1 MRESCM
7 YGSERGARG
16 NSRPYR
22 TRREFITLL
31 GGAVAAWPLAARAQ
45 QAAGKVPRIG
55 LLWIT
60 QNENTAAL
68 FQWLRDAGY
77 IDGRSVIVEARYYE
91 TMIDRLAEFAN
102 DLVALKCDV
111 IFAGGPYAIEAV
123 TKATS
128 AIPIIGVDLESDP
141 VASGWARSLGHPGSN
156 LTGLFLDLPEL
167 GGKQIEF
174 LKEAVPGLSH
184 LAVLWDSSIGLV
196 QFRATQAAARA
207 AGVTLQSLPIRGVED
222 FKDSF
227 DRAARERVG
236 GVIVLSSP
244 IVFRQR
250 LQIAALAIET
260 RLPTI
265 SLFTLLPRSGA
276 LMAYGPNLPE
286 MTKRAATYI
295 DRILKGTKAGE
306 LPIERPT
313 KFELVINLKTAKAL
327 GLDVPPTLLA
337 RADEVIE

>member
-167 GGKQIEF
+167 GGKQ
-174 LKEAVPGLSH
+174 
-184 LAVLWDSSIGLV
+184 
-196 QFRATQAAARA
+196 
-207 AGVTLQSLPIRGVED
+207 
-222 FKDSF
+222 
-227 DRAARERVG
+227 
-236 GVIVLSSP
+236 
-244 IVFRQR
+244 
-250 LQIAALAIET
+250 
-260 RLPTI
+260 
-265 SLFTLLPRSGA
+265 
-276 LMAYGPNLPE
+276 
-286 MTKRAATYI
+286 
-295 DRILKGTKAGE
+295 
-306 LPIERPT
+306 
-313 KFELVINLKTAKAL
+313 
-327 GLDVPPTLLA
+327 
-337 RADEVIE
+337 